1 VSPLSAPATKP
12 PGSSV
17 YAATFTVTPVADG
30 GPRGSVSPD
39 GSEIAFASDAD
50 GDFDVYVLTR
60 ATGAIRQLTTDAGS
74 DGQPVFSPD
83 GSRIA
88 FSTRRDGNWE
98 IYIMNAADG
107 SAPTN
112 LTNSAASDDFEPD
125 WK

>member
-1 VSPLSAPATKP
+1 
-12 PGSSV
+12 
-17 YAATFTVTPVADG
+17 VTDALEA
-30 GPRGSVSPD
+30 SVSPD

-50 GDFDVYVLTR
+50 GDFDVYVFTR
-60 ATGAIRQLTTDAGS
+60 ATGAIRQLTNNAAS

-98 IYIMNAADG
+98 IYVMNAADG

-112 LTNSAASDDFEPD
+112 LTNSAGSDDFEPD